1 MTAMTAVQV
10 SIQYEA
16 VAIVASDTVHRR
28 SQVGTTV
35 LASHAVAFW
44 QVFSTMVAVGRLC
57 GHESLRMSNF
67 SDQ

>member
-16 VAIVASDTVHRR
+16 VAIVASDTIHLR

-35 LASHAVAFW
+35 LASHAVACW
-44 QVFSTMVAVGRLC
+44 EVFSALGAVGRLC
-57 GHESLRMSNF
+57 GHESLRMSDF
-67 SDQ
+67 SNQ